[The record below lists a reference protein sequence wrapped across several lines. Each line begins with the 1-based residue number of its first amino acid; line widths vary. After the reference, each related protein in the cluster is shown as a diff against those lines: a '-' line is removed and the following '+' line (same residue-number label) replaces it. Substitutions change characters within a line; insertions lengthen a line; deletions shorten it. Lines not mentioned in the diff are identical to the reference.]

1 MDQKSAALVQLCD
14 EFDRWEKLL
23 APLSAEQATTPGTF
37 GDWSLKDVLA
47 HLAVWQA
54 RSIARL
60 DAAAAGRDPIFPDWP
75 PGFTPEQEEPVDEV
89 NAWIAARYRDVAW
102 ESVYRQW
109 KEGYLRFIRQAVN
122 IPEEDLLPAGRY
134 DWLDGYALV
143 DVLTGSL
150 EHHQEHREQLNIP
163 AA

>member
-1 MDQKSAALVQLCD
+1 MDQKSKALDLLCE

-23 APLSAEQATTPGTF
+23 GPLSAAQASAPGAF
-37 GDWSLKDVLA
+37 GEWSLRDVLG
-47 HLAVWQA
+47 HLAAWQA

-60 DAAAAGRDPIFPDWP
+60 DASAAERKPIFPEWP
-75 PGFTPEQEEPVDEV
+75 AGVNPSDEEPVDMI
-89 NAWIAARYRDVAW
+89 NAWIAARYRDLPW
-102 ESVYRQW
+102 ETVYREW
-109 KEGYLRFIRQAVN
+109 KEGYLRFIRLAVN

-134 DWLDGYALV
+134 DWMDGYALV

-150 EHHQEHREQLNIP
+150 EHHQEHREQLSIP